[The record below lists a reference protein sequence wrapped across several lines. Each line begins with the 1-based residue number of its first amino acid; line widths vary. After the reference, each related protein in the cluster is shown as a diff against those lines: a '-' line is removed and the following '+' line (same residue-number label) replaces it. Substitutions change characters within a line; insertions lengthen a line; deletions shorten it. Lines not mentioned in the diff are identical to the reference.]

1 MIDFNLPSKIP
12 VLLASGCVL
21 IGSVP
26 ESGTAAQAIRESG
39 GGVVIPPE
47 DAVALARQIEE
58 FYHNPELVGQ
68 MSMAGRK
75 YAETH
80 YSFQGATR
88 TL

>member
-1 MIDFNLPSKIP
+1 
-12 VLLASGCVL
+12 
-21 IGSVP
+21 
-26 ESGTAAQAIRESG
+26 
-39 GGVVIPPE
+39 VVIPPE

-80 YSFQGATR
+80 YSFQGAIALYEQLFDEVMR
-88 TL
+88 R